1 MSKKIKMQ
9 FIDFRFKQTFLRLIV
24 FLSLISVYSMSP
36 FFGLILTVIAVG
48 YYLLFYIRDHRGYR
62 QRQLASEVIEAYPN
76 APGEQL
82 RQVYRSLFG
91 RQLRFDAAQYLFMGA
106 YAALWTLILIKAE
119 AYNAWGIGEIGILIA
134 WIIAGGL
141 LLAGIVLFVLSFF
154 PGIIEG
160 TEKKPVPVLEEYI
173 EKRTGIEILTQ
184 RAARPDL
191 RTLGRALCNANL
203 TSAPDKGMALT
214 DAKASDWGV
223 GMKIFLIVI
232 RIFIDIVVAVW
243 IIMCL
248 AREGGYYVA
257 GFIVFSF
264 FVLLKYFWGNAQKG
278 GFYLIK
284 KNGAGKSMRKLIK
297 SSVMI
302 QDTLLSTLP
311 SPIDAT
317 ALEFC
322 FDKTGTIKAACNLH
336 DYQKLRNASG
346 MEAFLLRDEKRVYWV
361 GFLKETVDAL
371 AESAEAETEAA
382 ETIDAPT
389 VAAAIVEPQAA
400 FAQSSPESSPV
411 KLPCKI
417 DIPVMLA
424 EGKFPTNE
432 QIHDAAIVRLSEIDP
447 AVKKMWKSEID
458 ECYELTSAGK
468 ILNGT
473 SAEKNRISMLMSQ
486 SLAHKKGP
494 AKYEGVG
501 NGGLFFMDKQLT
513 EKGNLTREQIM
524 AESKIKVPF
533 KTYLPLIIAIALI
546 IIAVPV
552 LALIQRETGVDLTWA
567 SVLIS
572 TVSGIVSMTFAG
584 LLINTHRTKKNY
596 EKLQKA
602 YMEPEFWQAKIDIE
616 AYTIFEKEAYA
627 ANKARDGK

>member
-322 FDKTGTIKAACNLH
+322 SDKTGTIKAACNLH

>member
-1 MSKKIKMQ
+1 MSKNLKMQ

-24 FLSLISVYSMSP
+24 FISLISVYSMTP
-36 FFGLILTVIAVG
+36 FWGLILTVIAVG

-119 AYNAWGIGEIGILIA
+119 AYYAWGMGEIGIVIA

-141 LLAGIVLFVLSFF
+141 LLAGIALFVLSFF

-203 TSAPDKGMALT
+203 TSAPEKGLALA
-214 DAKASDWGV
+214 DAKAADLGI
-223 GMKIFLIVI
+223 GMKIFLIVL
-232 RIFIDIVVAVW
+232 RIFIDIAVALWV
-243 IIMCL
+243 IMCL

-278 GFYLIK
+278 GLYLVK
-284 KNGAGKSMRKLIK
+284 KNGAGKSMRKLVK

-322 FDKTGTIKAACNLH
+322 FDKTGTVKAACNLY

-346 MEAFLLRDEKRVYWV
+346 IEAFLLRDEKRVYWV

-371 AESAEAETEAA
+371 AESAEAETEAV
-382 ETIDAPT
+382 ETIDAPPET
-389 VAAAIVEPQAA
+389 AAIIEPQTAS
-400 FAQSSPESSPV
+400 AQSSLESSPV

-417 DIPVMLA
+417 DIPAMLA

-447 AVKKMWKSEID
+447 AVKKTWKSEID

-513 EKGNLTREQIM
+513 EKDNLTREQIM
-524 AESKIKVPF
+524 AESKLRVPF

-596 EKLQKA
+596 KKLQKA

-616 AYTIFEKEAYA
+616 AYTIFENETYA